1 MQLARVFGIRI
12 GVDASWFFVLFFF
25 IYVLSGSFRASL
37 DTSETIAYL
46 TAVAAVMLFF
56 ASLVM
61 HELGHAL
68 MARRLGIGI
77 VGIDL
82 WFFGGLAKMDRDADS
97 PGTEFKVAVA
107 GPLVT
112 LAVVVACVGGGVA
125 VSGPEAFQSAVP
137 IGPSPRGSALLQLTA
152 WLALI
157 NTALFL
163 FNLLPAFPLDGGR
176 IARAVAW
183 KLTGNRL
190 KATRLAAFLGQG
202 FAYLLAGLGIYSLI
216 LRDLTGG
223 LWLIVLA
230 WFLGQAARSAVFQ
243 TAFSE
248 RLGGVTVADVMD
260 REPVAIPARLP
271 ARQAEE
277 EFFLRYGWPW
287 FPVVDERGHP
297 VGVLHAERV
306 SSAGADECPVSEL
319 MEDGEAS
326 DARVEQDAPL
336 EALLGSEP
344 LQRVGALLAVDGE
357 GVLRGVITRDQVRR
371 ALQTAAVRS
380 G

>member
-1 MQLARVFGIRI
+1 MQLARVFGIRV

-25 IYVLSGSFRASL
+25 IYVLSGTFRASL
-37 DTSETIAYL
+37 DTSETVAYL

-112 LAVVVACVGGGVA
+112 LAVVAACVGGGVA
-125 VSGPEAFQSAVP
+125 VAGSEAFQSAVP
-137 IGPSPRGSALLQLTA
+137 IQRGASGPALLQLTA

-183 KLTGNRL
+183 KLTGSRL

-216 LRDLTGG
+216 LDDITGG

-243 TAFSE
+243 TVFTE

-260 REPVAIPARLP
+260 REPVAIPATLTG
-271 ARQAEE
+271 RQAEE

-297 VGVLHAERV
+297 IGVLQAERV
-306 SSAGADECPVSEL
+306 SGAGADERPVSEL
-319 MEDGEAS
+319 MDGEAS

-357 GVLRGVITRDQVRR
+357 GVLRGVVTRDQVRR
-371 ALQTAAVRS
+371 ALATAAAR
-380 G
+380 GG